1 MAVINLFCYFLHQ
14 VINFTPTNS
23 YLDDCLFNQMVAHA
37 QKHPNKPRNAEG
49 WILKGSNYH
58 KPTCVSATFDSLV
71 KLGLLRKERRNLG
84 TCVKYPTVNP
94 GTVTCIIALIL
105 FPNVRETNT
114 WVLDSGFRTVD
125 CRFQSLMAISGSP
138 FVSWIPRI
146 PFSTSKNLLESWF
159 HCQTFAG
166 FRILITL
173 YRAKF
178 SLPLICT

>member
-1 MAVINLFCYFLHQ
+1 MLFRTERTKIYAVHRYIPRLDHMREYVTPGLESYFLYSSTVNKPLHNRQIWQLNQLVHYFLQQ

-37 QKHPNKPRNAEG
+37 QKHPNKPRSAEG

-94 GTVTCIIALIL
+94 GTV
-105 FPNVRETNT
+105 
-114 WVLDSGFRTVD
+114 
-125 CRFQSLMAISGSP
+125 
-138 FVSWIPRI
+138 
-146 PFSTSKNLLESWF
+146 
-159 HCQTFAG
+159 
-166 FRILITL
+166 
-173 YRAKF
+173 
-178 SLPLICT
+178 

>member
-105 FPNVRETNT
+105 FPNVRETKYLSLGFWIPHRGLQIPIINGHFRIT
-114 WVLDSGFRTVD
+114 LWAEFLGFRFPQAKI
-125 CRFQSLMAISGSP
+125 CWSP
-138 FVSWIPRI
+138 D
-146 PFSTSKNLLESWF
+146 STT
-159 HCQTFAG
+159 HVQ
-166 FRILITL
+166 
-173 YRAKF
+173 
-178 SLPLICT
+178 

>member
-37 QKHPNKPRNAEG
+37 QKHPNKPRNVEG

-114 WVLDSGFRTVD
+114 
-125 CRFQSLMAISGSP
+125 
-138 FVSWIPRI
+138 
-146 PFSTSKNLLESWF
+146 
-159 HCQTFAG
+159 
-166 FRILITL
+166 
-173 YRAKF
+173 
-178 SLPLICT
+178 